1 MARRTIKRS
10 GLLVFFGISLLLVPA
25 SVSLADDSARSR
37 VDDLLTQSEV
47 RGGLVVHVGC
57 DDGTLAMELA
67 TDDRFLVHGLGRDA
81 KRIDG
86 AREIALEASLNTRPM
101 FDRLSGTKLPYADN
115 LVNLAIVESGMAV
128 AVEEVM
134 RVLAPGGVAMTRHGD
149 GWTRQ
154 VKPWPES
161 IDQWT
166 HFLHGPDGNAVA
178 NDRVVGPPR
187 HMQWVAAPAWARFH
201 HTLASVSSVV
211 STNGRLFAIID
222 EGPAASM
229 QVPGRWVLT
238 ARDAFSGVLLWKR
251 PISDWAY
258 HRQRFRSGPVQLPRT
273 LVAVGDRVFAPI
285 GIDEPLS
292 ALDAATGE
300 TLRTYRETMSTEE
313 VLFDDGV
320 LFVVTGTP
328 APEQAS
334 VDPARKGEAPYP
346 NDKRVVAIEADSGK
360 VLWTWTDS
368 VNARLMPLT
377 LAVRGK
383 SVYLQAGEA
392 VHCLDRASGEPRW
405 QADFASKKP
414 TKPAGKN
421 QKPKRNTN
429 RSAGW
434 SVATLVACDEVVL
447 WADGR
452 QLRSLDAA
460 DGSLR
465 WECPCP
471 PGFKSPSDV
480 FVVDGLVWIGTD
492 FAEGR
497 DIRTGEVKQ
506 TNPATNEVWTVGHH
520 HRCYRNK
527 ATERFIMTA
536 KRGIEFFDLQG
547 DDHTRNN
554 WIRGVCQY
562 GIMPCNGLIY
572 APPHACGC
580 FMEAKLI
587 GFWAVA
593 PKQDPSLRAPVDD
606 ANRLTKGPVYTSK
619 LTAHSSPLI
628 AQGSYWP
635 TLRGSATRSG
645 ATNARLSLP
654 LNERWDLDTQSKAS
668 APVVGG
674 GRAIAVATDEHV
686 VVSVNAENGEDLWC
700 FTAGGRIDSPPT
712 VHGNL
717 VLFGC
722 ADGYVYCLRLNDGAL
737 AWKFLAARN
746 EMKTVA
752 FDQIESLWPVKGSV
766 LVQNGIAYAAAGRSS
781 YLDEGITL
789 YGLDPATGEILS
801 KAQVRSENPAQF
813 DFSQAQDRSKQIV
826 QNAVDAKTFQDPD
839 KSDAFSM
846 GGTTNDVLVGDGTSV
861 YLRQMRFDANLNPQ
875 ESMGR
880 HLLSTSGLLDD
891 AENHRSHWV
900 LGTGDFS
907 RTPVAYSWTANRPSG
922 SHGYRLMV
930 PYGLMLAFDDAAVWS
945 VRRKY
950 DGYQLVAQNNTPFS
964 KSDESLPDFRE
975 ADNKEKPVFN
985 WSVDL
990 PIRPRAMVKAGDLLI
1005 VAGVRDLTSLGTA
1018 ADLEARFEAFE
1029 GHREGKLLVFSAQSG
1044 ETLAE
1049 YDLPAAP
1056 IWDGLAIADGR
1067 LYLTTADGRLRC
1079 WDQDQ

>member
-1 MARRTIKRS
+1 MERLKPKRIMVLS
-10 GLLVFFGISLLLVPA
+10 ALILSTVLTTAGIRGADFSA
-25 SVSLADDSARSR
+25 SKLA
-37 VDDLLTQSEV
+37 DDLLTQSEV

-57 DDGTLAMELA
+57 ADGTLAMELA
-67 TDDRFLVHGLGRDA
+67 GNERFLVHGLDREVQQ
-81 KRIDG
+81 IDR
-86 AREIALEASLNTRPM
+86 AREVALETILTTRPM

-115 LVNLAIVESGMAV
+115 LVKLAIVEPGTAI
-128 AVEEVM
+128 AAEEVL
-134 RVLAPGGVAMTRHGD
+134 RVLAPGGVVMIRQEG
-149 GWTRQ
+149 GWNRQ
-154 VKPWPES
+154 VKPWPDS
-161 IDQWT
+161 IDEWT

-178 NDRVVGPPR
+178 NDRIVGPPR
-187 HMQWVAAPAWARFH
+187 NMQWVAAPAWARFH

-229 QVPGRWVLT
+229 QVPGRWTLT

-258 HRQRFRSGPVQLPRT
+258 HRKRFRSGPVQLPRT
-273 LVAVGDRVFAPI
+273 LVAAGDRVFAPI

-292 ALDAATGE
+292 ALVAATGE
-300 TLRTYRETMSTEE
+300 TIRTYPETSNTEE
-313 VLFDDGV
+313 VLFHDGT

-346 NDKRVVAIEADSGK
+346 NNKRVVALDADSGK

-368 VNARLMPLT
+368 ADAPLMPLT

-383 SVYLQAGEA
+383 SVFLQAGEG
-392 VHCLDRASGEPRW
+392 VRCLDRSTAESRW
-405 QADFASKKP
+405 RADFAKKERANPTSKRKRQN
-414 TKPAGKN
+414 KN
-421 QKPKRNTN
+421 AS

-434 SVATLVACDEVVL
+434 SVATLVACEEVVL
-447 WADGR
+447 WADGH

-460 DGSLR
+460 DGSLL
-465 WECPCP
+465 WQCPCP

-480 FVVDGLVWIGTD
+480 LVVDGLVWIGTK

-497 DIRTGEVKQ
+497 DINTGEVKQ
-506 TNPATNEVWTVGHH
+506 ENPTVEEVWTAGHH

-536 KRGIEFFDLQG
+536 KRGIEFFDLEG

-580 FMEAKLI
+580 FMEAKLF

-593 PKQDPSLRAPVDD
+593 PQQDPSHRAPVDD
-606 ANRLTKGPVYTSK
+606 ASRLTKGPAYTSK
-619 LTAHSSPLI
+619 LTAHSSPLK
-628 AQGSYWP
+628 AQGSDWP

-645 ATNARLSLP
+645 STDVKLALP
-654 LNERWDLDTQSKAS
+654 LKEKWAIETESKLT
-668 APVVGG
+668 AP
-674 GRAIAVATDEHV
+674 AVAGNRVIAAAPDEHTMV
-686 VVSVNAENGEDLWC
+686 ALEAENGDDVWF
-700 FTAGGRIDSPPT
+700 FTTGGRIDSPPT

-722 ADGYVYCLRLNDGAL
+722 ADGYVYCLRLDDGQL
-737 AWKFLAARN
+737 VWKFLAARN
-746 EMKTVA
+746 YMKTVA
-752 FDQIESLWPVKGSV
+752 FDQIESLWPVKGNV
-766 LVQNGIAYAAAGRSS
+766 LVQDGVAYAAAGRSS

-789 YGLDPATGEILS
+789 YGLDPATGKIRS
-801 KAQVRSENPAQF
+801 KTQVHSDNPGEF
-813 DFSQAQDRSKQIV
+813 DFSQTDDMSKQIV
-826 QNAVDAKTFQDPD
+826 QNAVDAKTFLDPD

-846 GGTTNDVLVGDGTSV
+846 GGTTNDVLVGDGSSV
-861 YLRQMRFDANLNPQ
+861 YLRQMRFDHDLNPQ
-875 ESMGR
+875 ENMGR
-880 HLLSTSGLLDD
+880 HLLSTSGLLDG

-930 PYGLMLAFDDAAVWS
+930 PYGLMLAFDDHGVWS

-964 KSDESLPDFRE
+964 KADESLPDFRL
-975 ADNKEKPVFN
+975 ADNKEKPVFD

-990 PIRPRAMVKAGDLLI
+990 PIRPRAMVKAGDLLL
-1005 VAGVRDLTSLGTA
+1005 VAGVRDLTGLETA
-1018 ADLEARFEAFE
+1018 ADPEARFEAFE
-1029 GHREGKLLVFSAQSG
+1029 GRREGKLLVFSAQSG
-1044 ETLAE
+1044 EMVAQ

-1056 IWDGLAIADGR
+1056 VWDGLAVADGR
-1067 LYLTTADGRLRC
+1067 LYLTTADGQVRC
-1079 WDQDQ
+1079 WGRD